1 MSKVIISLILL
12 GLVSVNSNCIEKQNC
27 IPEPTI
33 SAKSAVVISADSGE
47 KIFAKNESEPMPMAS
62 TTKIMTALIALEN
75 SDLCN
80 KEVSITDEMVR
91 VEGSSMGLRAKDVIS
106 LYSLCQGMLLCSGND
121 AANSVALAIG
131 GTREKFVDLMN
142 EKARQIGLKD
152 TCFVT
157 PSGLDS
163 GCHHSTAMDMAIL
176 GAYAM
181 ENEKF
186 YDIVSKKSMKV
197 SFIYPP
203 KTCTYSNHNKLLK
216 MYDGCVG
223 IKTGFTKKAG
233 RCLVSC
239 AERDG
244 IRLVAVTLNAPS
256 DWNDHKTIYDYSFS
270 RVEGHVFDDSNFE
283 VELPVVGSDEDK
295 VTVRSVTSKKTTFKK
310 EDVSKI
316 KRVIELPR
324 FLYSPLNEKQ
334 VVGRI
339 VYYIDDNI
347 VFVNPIRCTKSV
359 NYKKKDNFLSK
370 IIKNIKSFLGKD

>member
-1 MSKVIISLILL
+1 MFKVIVSLIFLNLVSFISYAEQSSNISL
-12 GLVSVNSNCIEKQNC
+12 
-27 IPEPTI
+27 PEI

-47 KIFAKNESEPMPMAS
+47 KIFAKNEQEPMPMAS

-75 SDLCN
+75 SELCN
-80 KEVSITDEMVR
+80 KEVLITDEMVR

-121 AANSVALAIG
+121 AANSVAISIG
-131 GTREKFVDLMN
+131 GTSDKFVELMN
-142 EKARQIGLKD
+142 EKAKQLGLKD
-152 TCFVT
+152 TVFVT

-163 GCHHSTAMDMAIL
+163 GCHHSTAIDMAIL

-197 SFIYPP
+197 SFIYPA
-203 KTCTYSNHNKLLK
+203 KTCTYSNHNRLLK

-239 AERDG
+239 AEREG
-244 IRLVAVTLNAPS
+244 VRLVAVTLDAPN
-256 DWNDHKTIYDYSFS
+256 DWNDHKVMYDFSFS
-270 RVEGHVFDDSNFE
+270 RVEGHIFDDSGFE
-283 VELPVVGSDEDK
+283 TELPVVGSEEDK
-295 VTVRSVTSKKTTFKK
+295 VIVRSITSKKTTFKK
-310 EDVSKI
+310 EDINKI
-316 KRVIELPR
+316 RREVELPR
-324 FLYSPLNEKQ
+324 FVYSPISENQ

-339 VYYIDDNI
+339 VYYIDNNI
-347 VFVNPIRCTKSV
+347 VFVNPIKCTKLVS
-359 NYKKKDNFLSK
+359 YKEKDNFLSK
-370 IIKNIKSFLGKD
+370 IIRSIKRFLERK